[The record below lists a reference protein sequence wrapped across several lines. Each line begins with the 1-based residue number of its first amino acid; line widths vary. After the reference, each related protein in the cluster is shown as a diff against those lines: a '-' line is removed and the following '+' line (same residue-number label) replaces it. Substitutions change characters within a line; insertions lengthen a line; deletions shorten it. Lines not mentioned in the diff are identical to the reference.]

1 MRALAGLMATAFI
14 LMSLSGCAKPAGV
27 MDAPKYR
34 IKFEKD
40 ETNVKIDYDI
50 QVRPGGTVIIADF
63 QAYVNGN
70 ALIKN
75 ISARGQHRIN
85 GTVFYRLSDASK
97 DTSISFAITTNGAWK
112 ADGRDV
118 LRGARRFDDVTFA
131 N

>member
-1 MRALAGLMATAFI
+1 MRVLAGLIVTACI
-14 LMSLSGCAKPAGV
+14 LMSLWGCSKPAGIA
-27 MDAPKYR
+27 DAPKYR

-40 ETNVKIDYDI
+40 EASVKIDYDI

-63 QAYVNGN
+63 QAYVDGN

-75 ISARGQHRIN
+75 ISARGQHRVN
-85 GTVFYRLSDASK
+85 GTIFYKLADASK
-97 DTSISFAITTNGAWK
+97 DSSISFAITTNGAWK

-118 LRGARRFDDVTFA
+118 LRGSRRFDDVTFA